1 MISASMLLYLPLS
14 FVVGSLW
21 VTIVTVVAERY
32 GSNRGGFIGGL
43 PSTSVFTLVFIGLN
57 QSVKTAVAA
66 TTLVPLAFSF
76 SCLFLFFYA
85 IVARRG
91 FGLGIVVSLLLWFLL
106 AAVPIVTNFDNFVLV
121 VVCSASICFAACL
134 LLTKKIRLKD
144 FPGEK
149 LHYSTFQLFSRA
161 MFSGFVVVSAV
172 LLSQISGPAVGG
184 MFSAFPA
191 IFSSTL
197 YITNKSK
204 GVEFS
209 RAITKPLMMVSSL
222 TVIPYIIAVRYSY
235 PVLGI
240 GFGTVFSYLL
250 IVPIAYVY
258 YRIMESKKTGGGK
271 TLDVA

>member
-1 MISASMLLYLPLS
+1 MISASMLLYLLLS
-14 FVVGSLW
+14 FVVGSIW

-43 PSTSVFTLVFIGLN
+43 PSTSVCTLVFIGLN

-76 SCLFLFFYA
+76 SCLFLLFYA
-85 IVARRG
+85 VVARRG
-91 FGLGIVVSLLLWFLL
+91 FGPGIAISLLLWFSL
-106 AAVPIVTNFDNFVLV
+106 AAVLIVSKFDDFVLV
-121 VVCSASICFAACL
+121 VVCSASICFVACL

-144 FPGEK
+144 LPGEK
-149 LHYSTFQLFSRA
+149 LHYSRFQLFSRA
-161 MFSGFVVVSAV
+161 MFSGLVVASAV

-209 RAITKPLMMVSSL
+209 RAIAKPLMIVSSL
-222 TVIPYIIAVRYSY
+222 TIIPYIIAVRYTF

-240 GFGTVFSYLL
+240 GFGTIFSYLL

-258 YRIMESKKTGGGK
+258 YRISESKKAGERK
-271 TLDVA
+271 TLHVV